1 MIHISRHGLC
11 GISLELLFKKEYT
24 INSEIEKVWDFLTN
38 IERVT
43 DCIPYL
49 EDLHVNSS
57 STFTGKVKLPFS
69 FIRGSFK
76 INSEIEK
83 TKEKEHLKVTVN
95 GSSIGS
101 SFEIIMQVDML
112 PVDGTKLQLD
122 IEVKTFGLLKPIP
135 KSLIFK
141 GVEDIE
147 KLMLKNIKDILE
159 GVSLT

>member
-1 MIHISRHGLC
+1 M
-11 GISLELLFKKEYT
+11 ELLFKKEYT

-38 IERVT
+38 IEMVT

-49 EDLHVNSS
+49 EDLHIVSS
-57 STFTGKVKLPFS
+57 STFTGKAKPPFS
-69 FIRGSFK
+69 FIRGNFK

-83 TKEKEHLKVTVN
+83 IKEKEHLKVTVK

-147 KLMLKNIKDILE
+147 KLMLKNIKDVLE
-159 GVSLT
+159 VESLT

>member
-1 MIHISRHGLC
+1 M
-11 GISLELLFKKEYT
+11 ELLFKKEYT

-38 IERVT
+38 IEMVT
-43 DCIPYL
+43 DCIPHL
-49 EDLHVNSS
+49 EDLHIVSS
-57 STFTGKVKLPFS
+57 STFTGKVKPPFS
-69 FIRGSFK
+69 FIRGNFK

-83 TKEKEHLKVTVN
+83 IKEKEHLKITVK

-101 SFEIIMQVDML
+101 SFEIIMRVDML

-122 IEVKTFGLLKPIP
+122 IKVKTFGLLKPIP

-159 GVSLT
+159 GESLT

>member
-1 MIHISRHGLC
+1 MIHMLVQQMF

-24 INSEIEKVWDFLTN
+24 INSEIEKVWQFLTN
-38 IERVT
+38 IEMIT

-49 EDLHVNSS
+49 QDLHIESS
-57 STFTGKVKLPFS
+57 SKFTGKVKPLFS
-69 FIRGSFK
+69 FMRGNFK
-76 INSEIEK
+76 INSEIK
-83 TKEKEHLKVTVN
+83 KIKEKEHLKVTVK

-101 SFEIIMQVDML
+101 SFEVIMQVDVL
-112 PVDGTKLQLD
+112 SVDGTKLQLD

-147 KLMLKNIKDILE
+147 KLMINNIKDVLE
-159 GVSLT
+159 GESLT